1 MAVRADSAIT
11 TGDPRPVCVL
21 CNSTVTTVPKNDVS
35 LKPIFLQI
43 VPRVDVSS
51 V

>member
-35 LKPIFLQI
+35 LKPIKSI
-43 VPRVDVSS
+43 PRVDVSS